1 MTKLNRLYK
10 KTAKGATQICD
21 ISAEGDKFTVSW
33 GQLDGAIQHK
43 TTTCTPKNIGKKNE
57 VSAEE
62 QALKE
67 AEAKHAKKIKSG
79 YSPTIQD
86 TPTVNLPMKVSVY
99 QDHKGKISFPCFASL
114 KLNGINCEYR
124 LVDGKLKL
132 LSRGGEEYPIP
143 AHQHDE
149 IVNLLTHLTTD
160 AINGEMYC
168 HGEHLQ
174 DIMAATKKH
183 NDLTPRLTFYA
194 FDFPNIPG
202 DYNTRCTDAYGKV
215 ENGLFT
221 ADWVRFVEVTTAEDH
236 DELDEIHAE
245 AVEDG
250 FEGLIIRNPKGLYK
264 YNTRSLDVFKYKV
277 AQDAEFEVFGYT
289 LDKNGHAVFTCIY
302 DEVVESMAPP
312 GHEADDGSDLIYS
325 QLTFKVKLKGTNEER
340 LAMADV
346 ADNYV
351 GKWLKVEYEM
361 LSKDGVPLK
370 PVGIMFR
377 KVDDNGEA
385 IE

>member
-1 MTKLNRLYK
+1 MNLERLYK
-10 KTAKGATQICD
+10 TSAKGATQIID
-21 ISAEGDKFTVSW
+21 MEIIGDTYTSTW
-33 GQLDGAIQHK
+33 GQLDGKMQSK
-43 TTTCTPKNIGKKNE
+43 STTAKPKNVGKANATT
-57 VSAEE
+57 AEE
-62 QALKE
+62 QAIIEAKAVWAKKQKANYSTS
-67 AEAKHAKKIKSG
+67 AEAPVK
-79 YSPTIQD
+79 
-86 TPTVNLPMKVSVY
+86 VLLPMKVSNY
-99 QDHKGKISFPCFASL
+99 HDHKGKISFPCFASL

-124 LVDGKLKL
+124 LVDGELKL

-183 NDLTPRLTFYA
+183 NELTPRLTFYA
-194 FDFPNIPG
+194 FDFPNIAG

-236 DELDEIHAE
+236 DELDEIHEE

-250 FEGLIIRNPKGLYK
+250 FEGIIVRNPKGLYK

-277 AQDAEFEVFGYT
+277 AQDAEFEVVDYS
-289 LDKNGHAVFTCIY
+289 LDKNGHVVFKCKTTSIETHTTE
-302 DEVVESMAPP
+302 DSPDFFT
-312 GHEADDGSDLIYS
+312 H
-325 QLTFKVKLKGTNEER
+325 QTFKVKLKGTNEER
-340 LAMADV
+340 LAMAAE
-346 ADNYV
+346 ADNYI
-351 GKWLKVEYEM
+351 GKFLKVEFEE
-361 LSKDGVPLK
+361 LSKAGVPLK

-377 KVDDNGEA
+377 KIDDNGEA